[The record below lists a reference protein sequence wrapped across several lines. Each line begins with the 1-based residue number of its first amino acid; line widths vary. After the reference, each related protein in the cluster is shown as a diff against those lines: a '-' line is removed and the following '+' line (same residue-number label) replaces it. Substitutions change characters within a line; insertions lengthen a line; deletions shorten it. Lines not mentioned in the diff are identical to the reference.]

1 VVAGLADLFPR
12 ARSARV
18 VDALVSREPAA
29 TFRGA
34 PGSRSGRPPSAT
46 AVPGLVLA
54 GAWTATGWPA
64 TMEGAVRSGNAA
76 AHHALLAAGH
86 TRQLPAPPADEEVAV

>member
-1 VVAGLADLFPR
+1 
-12 ARSARV
+12 RV

-34 PGSRSGRPPSAT
+34 PGSRAARPRAKT
-46 AVPGLVLA
+46 FVPGLVLA

-64 TMEGAVRSGNAA
+64 TMEGAVRSGNTAA
-76 AHHALLAAGH
+76 RHALLAAGH
-86 TRQLPAPPADEEVAV
+86 ARSLSTTEEVAV